1 MGRITQEMLVDG
13 LDAFTAV
20 DSDKAWAVIKR
31 DDEVDALYRKIFAEL
46 QQRMMDD
53 PVTVPRA
60 IQIIFVAK
68 HLERIAD
75 YVTNICE
82 LVVYM
87 KRGAVIK
94 HVYEE

>member
-1 MGRITQEMLVDG
+1 
-13 LDAFTAV
+13 
-20 DSDKAWAVIKR
+20 
-31 DDEVDALYRKIFAEL
+31 
-46 QQRMMDD
+46 MMDD
-53 PVTVPRA
+53 STTVPRA
-60 IQIIFVAK
+60 TEMMFISK

-94 HVYEE
+94 HTIED